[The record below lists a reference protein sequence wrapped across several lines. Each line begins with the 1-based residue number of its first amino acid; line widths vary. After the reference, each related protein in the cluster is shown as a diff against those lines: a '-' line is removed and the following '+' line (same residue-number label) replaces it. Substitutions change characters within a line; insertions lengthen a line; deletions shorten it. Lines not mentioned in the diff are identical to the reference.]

1 MRGDISHR
9 GRKGNFLPG
18 EKEESW
24 KTAIREKEAA
34 KQKTE
39 GGCDAVTL
47 KESEIQAQIRDY
59 LRWTGWFVVKI
70 HQSLGSYRGIADL
83 YALRDGQHVWIE
95 VKRPDGR
102 QSEYQKRFQRDI
114 EKHGG
119 TYILARG
126 IEDVEH
132 LAGEKQLQLDRR

>member
-1 MRGDISHR
+1 MPDA
-9 GRKGNFLPG
+9 GR
-18 EKEESW
+18 
-24 KTAIREKEAA
+24 T
-34 KQKTE
+34 
-39 GGCDAVTL
+39 GGKKM

-95 VKRPDGR
+95 VKTDRGV
-102 QSEYQKRFQRDI
+102 QSEYQKKFQRDI

-132 LAGEKQLQLDRR
+132 LGGKKQLQLGRR

>member
-1 MRGDISHR
+1 M
-9 GRKGNFLPG
+9 
-18 EKEESW
+18 
-24 KTAIREKEAA
+24 
-34 KQKTE
+34 
-39 GGCDAVTL
+39 TL

-59 LRWTGWFVVKI
+59 LRWNGWFVVKI

-95 VKRPDGR
+95 VKTDRGV
-102 QSEYQKRFQRDI
+102 QSEYQKKFQRDI

-126 IEDVEH
+126 IEDVER
-132 LAGEKQLQLDRR
+132 LGGEKQLQLDRR

>member
-1 MRGDISHR
+1 MR
-9 GRKGNFLPG
+9 
-18 EKEESW
+18 
-24 KTAIREKEAA
+24 
-34 KQKTE
+34 
-39 GGCDAVTL
+39 
-47 KESEIQAQIRDY
+47 ESEIQAQIRDY
-59 LRWTGWFVVKI
+59 LRLCGWFIVKI

-83 YALRDGQHVWIE
+83 YALRGGQHVWIE

-114 EKHGG
+114 ERHGG

-132 LAGEKQLQLDRR
+132 LAGEKQLELLDKNALFRRKT

>member
-1 MRGDISHR
+1 MHEGQ
-9 GRKGNFLPG
+9 RKGEIP
-18 EKEESW
+18 EKVG
-24 KTAIREKEAA
+24 
-34 KQKTE
+34 Q
-39 GGCDAVTL
+39 GVM
-47 KESEIQAQIRDY
+47 KESDIQKQIKEY
-59 LRWTGWFVVKI
+59 LQYCGWFVVKI

-95 VKRPDGR
+95 VKTSRGK
-102 QSEYQKRFQRDI
+102 QSDWQIRFQQDI

-132 LAGEKQLQLDRR
+132 LGGKKQLQLGRR